1 MAGGPGVRPLRMFV
15 RRALLR
21 RPNYKEPEPI
31 PRWNV
36 VQGDMVY
43 VRSGR
48 DAGKSGRV
56 LRVLRSENRVIVEGC
71 NLVKRAVKVLAG
83 GKGGIIPMPS
93 PIHYSN
99 VNLLDP
105 TLK

>member
-1 MAGGPGVRPLRMFV
+1 MRPLRMFV

-21 RPNYKEPEPI
+21 RPDYKDPAPI
-31 PRWNV
+31 PRWNI
-36 VQGDMVY
+36 VQGDTVY
-43 VRSGR
+43 IRSGR
-48 DAGKSGRV
+48 DAGKTGRV
-56 LRVLRSENRVIVEGC
+56 LRVMRKENRVVVEGC
-71 NLVKRAVKVLAG
+71 NLVKRAVKVVAG
-83 GKGGIIPMPS
+83 GKGGIIPTPS